1 MDLSHF
7 DFDLPEDRIAQFP
20 LPDRAASRMMVIDR
34 SKNTI
39 RHSVARRLPDEL
51 SYGDLLVLNDSRV
64 FPARLRGEAGDG
76 RPIEALF
83 VRPLEKGEWI
93 LLLRPV
99 RRVRAG
105 TLLRFNCAGLEG
117 EAIRP
122 AGEGEWIV
130 RFPGG
135 EAIEGVLERAGEV
148 PLPPYIR
155 RKPVEEDRTR
165 YQTVF
170 AREKGSIAAP
180 TAGLHF
186 TEALLRDLEERGVA
200 VARVTLHVGPGT
212 FRPIRAGRIESHRI
226 EPESYRIPEETAR
239 AIRRAREE
247 GGRVVAVGTTVVR
260 TLEGAA
266 AEGRRVRAGSGW
278 TDLFIRPPYEPKV
291 VDALLTN
298 FHLPRSTL
306 FVLVSAFAGLD
317 RMKSAYRAAVEAG
330 YRFYSYGDCTLIV

>member
-1 MDLSHF
+1 VNLSDF
-7 DFDLPEDRIAQFP
+7 DFDLPADRIAQFP

-39 RHSVARRLPDEL
+39 RHSVARRLPEEL
-51 SYGDLLVLNDSRV
+51 SKDDLLVLNDSRV
-64 FPARLRGEAGDG
+64 FPARLRGEAVGG
-76 RPIEALF
+76 RPLEALF
-83 VRPLEKGEWI
+83 VRPLGKGEWV
-93 LLLRPV
+93 LLLKPA
-99 RRVRAG
+99 RRVRRG
-105 TLLRFNCAGLEG
+105 SLVRFESAGLEG
-117 EAIRP
+117 ETVRP

-130 RFPGG
+130 RFPEG
-135 EAIEGVLERAGEV
+135 EAIESALERAGEV

-186 TEALLRDLEERGVA
+186 TEALLRDLGARGVA
-200 VARVTLHVGPGT
+200 AARLTLHVGPGT
-212 FRPIRAGRIESHRI
+212 FRPIRADRIESHRF
-226 EPESYRIPEETAR
+226 EAEFYRVPEETAA
-239 AIRRAREE
+239 AIRRAREK

-266 AEGRRVRAGSGW
+266 AEGRTVRAGSGW

-306 FVLVSAFAGLD
+306 FVLVAAFAGLE